1 MSVDSEVITTDNYL
15 TRRNKVWHKTL
26 HIKTSFIYMEGN
38 KLMCLNDCKELTL
51 KYCYKRLLSTQE
63 ARELFKNPEVK
74 KDEDVEVSFLRFLG
88 SCLL

>member
-1 MSVDSEVITTDNYL
+1 
-15 TRRNKVWHKTL
+15 
-26 HIKTSFIYMEGN
+26 MEGN

-51 KYCYKRLLSTQE
+51 TYCYKCLLSTQE